1 MATCTASSIKQKK
14 MGALSRHTLLH
25 MLRRW
30 YTAFLR
36 YSAFACARRLAL
48 CPRLTPAA
56 AAAAVED
63 AAVLLAV
70 LLLLLLPSDLATT
83 CGTVS
88 PGIEQRSK
96 SLLLLPSAL
105 SFLTVA
111 AAGAAGLPA
120 AEGSAYTHTT
130 QHNSVG
136 ADMD

>member
-1 MATCTASSIKQKK
+1 MATCTASSIRQKK

-48 CPRLTPAA
+48 CPRLAPAA
-56 AAAAVED
+56 AAAAGAAED
-63 AAVLLAV
+63 AAVLLVV
-70 LLLLLLPSDLATT
+70 LLLLLSDLATT
-83 CGTVS
+83 WGTVS

-96 SLLLLPSAL
+96 SLLLLPSAF
-105 SFLTVA
+105 SFLT

-120 AEGSAYTHTT
+120 EGSACMHRQQHTY
-130 QHNSVG
+130 VG
-136 ADMD
+136 AAAV